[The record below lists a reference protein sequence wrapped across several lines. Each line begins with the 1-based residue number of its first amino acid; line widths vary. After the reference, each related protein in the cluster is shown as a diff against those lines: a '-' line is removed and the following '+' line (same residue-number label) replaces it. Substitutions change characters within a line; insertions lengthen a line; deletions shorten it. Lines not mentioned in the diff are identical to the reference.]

1 MTTLFTGEG
10 GRGPLDPNPQFLKT
24 GGPIKNQ
31 SYMPENEL
39 QNKEFTWVFRFFL
52 FRSSNK
58 IFKKEVLGVQW
69 TPPPPVNKE
78 LINDEQQL

>member
-1 MTTLFTGEG
+1 M
-10 GRGPLDPNPQFLKT
+10 
-24 GGPIKNQ
+24 
-31 SYMPENEL
+31 
-39 QNKEFTWVFRFFL
+39 FRFFL

-58 IFKKEVLGVQW
+58 IFKKKVLGVQR

>member
-1 MTTLFTGEG
+1 MEWG
-10 GRGPLDPNPQFLKT
+10 GPLEPNPHLLKT

-31 SYMPENEL
+31 SYMPENQL

-58 IFKKEVLGVQW
+58 IFKKKVLGVKR